1 MTHEEIIDAV
11 DARFPGLRCDPVAV
25 ADQLARRFPE
35 GAPLPAEGVAEIALA
50 LACAAG
56 DPPGLAL
63 FEAHYLDVVPLALAR
78 MKLGADRVDEIRQL
92 VRQKLLVA
100 EPEQVPKVVSY
111 AGEGRLR
118 GLVQVVA
125 VRTAVSALRKE
136 GRMVGDHELARH
148 PDPEQD
154 PELAYLKA
162 HYRAA
167 FAQAFE
173 ASLRALSARDR
184 NLLRL
189 QLEGGL
195 TVEELGRVYGVHRAT
210 ATRWLTRLRAELLK
224 ETRRRLGAVLEAPEA
239 ELDSVIRLVKSRL
252 DLSLHRMLQT
262 MADPV
267 SE

>member
-1 MTHEEIIDAV
+1 MTPEQITAAV
-11 DARFPGLRCDPVAV
+11 ESRFPGLACDADAV
-25 ADQLARRFPE
+25 AHHLAGREASTSP
-35 GAPLPAEGVAEIALA
+35 EGVAEIALA
-50 LACAAG
+50 LGCAAG
-56 DPPGLAL
+56 DATALSL

-78 MKLGADRVDEIRQL
+78 MKLGPDRVDEIRQL

-100 EPEQVPKVVSY
+100 ESEKPPKVVGY

-118 GLVQVVA
+118 GLVQVVS

-136 GRMVGDHELARH
+136 GRMVGDDDLARH
-148 PDPEQD
+148 PDPERD

-167 FAQAFE
+167 FAEAFE
-173 ASLRALSARDR
+173 ASVRALSSRDR

-210 ATRWLTRLRAELLK
+210 ATRWLTRLRADLLK
-224 ETRRRLGAVLEAPEA
+224 DTRKRLGAKLDAPDT
-239 ELDSVIRLVKSRL
+239 ELDSVIRLVQSRL

-262 MADPV
+262 V
-267 SE
+267 TE